1 MRRAKLS
8 AAALA
13 RLEHDVRNTYLTF
26 RALGKKYGVS
36 GQRVQQIS
44 QRWKIDTK
52 KRWINRREARHRA
65 VEQRFEPHRYPLQ
78 TQAFAKRAARAGLTL
93 QPLVSYGPEGYVSSV
108 PTTALKVN
116 GNVCLMHLSAGP
128 NSKNQRLSGGTTSYY
143 TFHVSKK
150 RSFCRA
156 DFHVMM
162 SGEKP
167 RYFIIPESSIKTVG
181 INIPVQGRSNYN
193 NRKPKIDYLKFEN
206 RFDLLK
212 KKEKPVS

>member
-52 KRWINRREARHRA
+52 KRWIDRREARHRA
-65 VEQRFEPHRYPLQ
+65 VEQRFEPHCYPAP
-78 TQAFAKRAARAGLTL
+78 TQVFAKRAARAGLTVH
-93 QPLVSYGPEGYVSSV
+93 PLVTYGPDGYVSAI

-116 GNVCLMHLSAGP
+116 GHVCLIHLSAGP
-128 NSKNQRLSGGTTSYY
+128 GIKYERVSGRSTAYY
-143 TFHVSKK
+143 TFHVGKVS
-150 RSFCRA
+150 RFCKP
-156 DFHVMM
+156 DFHVLIF
-162 SGEKP
+162 GEKLRFVIVP
-167 RYFIIPESSIKTVG
+167 AGAIKTEG
-181 INIPVQGRSNYN
+181 INIPVPRRTGYYN
-193 NRKPKIDYLKFEN
+193 NRKPVVDYLQFEN

-212 KKEKPVS
+212 GAKRT